1 MELPHYSYLKKG
13 LTSSNAKKFTGD
25 PTDDN
30 ESEAIIGPLLDLLKR
45 GDEEIIL
52 RSEFKNVVMVLGNTG
67 SGKSTFVQWIAGD
80 NSKLV
85 ATEVAEKSGEFIIEV
100 NDRIGDSTI
109 KSKTVFP
116 ELITDIDTDTAFYDC
131 PGFSDTRSTSHDIA
145 TTYFIK
151 TVLDYV
157 ESIKLIFIINYPS
170 VRKGVER
177 QDFMKLVR
185 HVTDLVK
192 DVVKFRNSIALMVSK
207 VDNQY
212 FKKDGCFTLVKNDII
227 IGSIVIFLQEVKR
240 DLKERARFQNAMVQ
254 EKEFS
259 DSATKLID
267 ALLEKEGDRYLKI
280 GIFRRPGEPG
290 LLSDIA
296 LLQKEKMHVKFI
308 LNEILNF
315 AKKKDNDFGYTVS
328 ENSKIDIYNL
338 VEEIN
343 RSVWCDA
350 SNIAEK
356 IQKYCRDL
364 VEEIITN
371 VRSLITNKGSI
382 ERNLSEAKIFSSKI
396 GNAYKIILD
405 LNNTDNLRDM
415 EHLSR
420 KLNDVANE
428 NIGIEGDDVINIT
441 NLVKY
446 LNFLQI
452 VSECKLNAR
461 PWVNLY
467 KSILTYLTESKHKI
481 QDEVFCAT
489 GKIKSRILIYLNFIT
504 KSIREHYNKC
514 MKLSEIQKLPEKLKE
529 EQDIM
534 SNMTKEMKTI
544 MTEKQLLE
552 IIEDT
557 VKHVSIDVPEEYFSS
572 ITHQLNCFEYL
583 KIMSIKELNIGASMW
598 FDKFQEV
605 VSHLQESEKWYLFL
619 KELYFKLSQYE
630 IWINR
635 HKYNVAN
642 LEDWNE
648 SDKAQGIAITENN
661 FSIFLHK
668 IAKFNF
674 AEVESIKNITVTALR
689 LEELNHVLNITLKFF
704 PKMRVRGDSVF
715 VEGNSISMKEIVL
728 ENLNRARRYE
738 SSEDNL
744 GLKLYL
750 KGETFK
756 YLNILA
762 LNTIFIDCD
771 ISFPGQ
777 GLQILAIAP
786 KLQIIGKRIIDLGGT
801 NVEGKR
807 ITRSELK
814 GRSEETK
821 ESCEAF
827 LKITEQFV
835 HSADLTI
842 IARNLEDISMI
853 RESPSIIN
861 EYKSFLRRNLVD
873 RFKKCSLLQF
883 LDKLETDS
891 AVEKAYDT
899 LGLVDEMQC
908 LENQFPE
915 LSQKVDFVPFY
926 YSLLNRISI
935 YAINPKLTE
944 RSVQHKKVLNY
955 LYTAIL
961 GKIYNLEGCLE
972 FSLITDI
979 EKYLDLVID
988 DIQTLRNLQKLNNKA
1003 DIVKRHTEIHRK
1015 NLDLKIEEANSFIT
1029 EQIMPEIDNISF
1041 EIERKVDLLIKE
1053 TIALQNQA
1061 QREKEALIKKRRE
1074 LEEALELKRMFG
1086 CFKIIG
1092 QVISFLGPFGVAV
1105 GSLVNTT
1112 ASVAESL
1119 ALSNHENHD
1128 TTLQLSESVMSDFES
1143 FKDEIIGIK
1152 SKKTVIFRKLL
1163 NEIHQE
1169 ADTCPNELKDVS
1181 NGIVNIKDKLPDI
1194 CKGKFN
1200 FKDLLLLETDLKQEL
1215 KRKKGELETENSLSS
1230 PNYKTNNA
1238 LQIVGKLNQIA
1249 EFGSIWL
1256 EVKSELKNDQI
1267 KIDEINEIIQQAGNK
1282 FLRLKD
1288 YENKI
1293 YSFITPILQ
1302 SMENNIRNIA
1312 ENLHGRSHG
1321 SLDVT
1326 KWKVQTTL
1334 KDIKL
1339 QMQQLTQGFQAK
1351 DNLARCIEKL
1361 EEIIITIINIY
1372 DRIQNY
1378 QEQQNLA
1385 NYIADISSSSS
1396 CVININD
1403 SKLVSAVN
1411 HLESLIRSNI
1421 VLKQYKTIIYS
1432 FKQWV
1437 FPFAHA
1443 YLKKSQLPSH
1453 LELEKSLEN
1462 LAMKAVTEI
1471 KELKTK
1477 ISLYKISVTQND
1489 KSIQSSEFNS
1499 RYVSTEPFFVW
1510 KNEEHKNTISK
1521 LLMGKKVAV
1530 KADVNYSASDKDAI
1544 KFTSIEFYFKS
1555 KDESLQ
1561 PELNNVLK
1569 GFDVKAT
1576 HMGNSYYRYKD
1587 KIYLI
1592 TSNSQT
1598 ISYSFE
1604 KNAIGEPIR
1613 KNNVFS
1619 KIKKGD
1625 LMLSPY
1631 TVWEIQIISSGG
1643 KILFQDL
1650 EIYRDQIDLELVGC
1664 GSYVTTDTN
1673 TELIN
1678 FTDDEYEIVES

>member
-1 MELPHYSYLKKG
+1 M
-13 LTSSNAKKFTGD
+13 D
-25 PTDDN
+25 
-30 ESEAIIGPLLDLLKR
+30 
-45 GDEEIIL
+45 
-52 RSEFKNVVMVLGNTG
+52 
-67 SGKSTFVQWIAGD
+67 
-80 NSKLV
+80 
-85 ATEVAEKSGEFIIEV
+85 
-100 NDRIGDSTI
+100 
-109 KSKTVFP
+109 
-116 ELITDIDTDTAFYDC
+116 
-131 PGFSDTRSTSHDIA
+131 
-145 TTYFIK
+145 
-151 TVLDYV
+151 
-157 ESIKLIFIINYPS
+157 
-170 VRKGVER
+170 
-177 QDFMKLVR
+177 
-185 HVTDLVK
+185 
-192 DVVKFRNSIALMVSK
+192 
-207 VDNQY
+207 
-212 FKKDGCFTLVKNDII
+212 
-227 IGSIVIFLQEVKR
+227 
-240 DLKERARFQNAMVQ
+240 
-254 EKEFS
+254 
-259 DSATKLID
+259 
-267 ALLEKEGDRYLKI
+267 
-280 GIFRRPGEPG
+280 
-290 LLSDIA
+290 
-296 LLQKEKMHVKFI
+296 
-308 LNEILNF
+308 
-315 AKKKDNDFGYTVS
+315 
-328 ENSKIDIYNL
+328 
-338 VEEIN
+338 
-343 RSVWCDA
+343 
-350 SNIAEK
+350 
-356 IQKYCRDL
+356 
-364 VEEIITN
+364 
-371 VRSLITNKGSI
+371 
-382 ERNLSEAKIFSSKI
+382 
-396 GNAYKIILD
+396 
-405 LNNTDNLRDM
+405 
-415 EHLSR
+415 HLSR

-428 NIGIEGDDVINIT
+428 NIGIEGDDVIGIT

-481 QDEVFCAT
+481 QDEVYCAT
-489 GKIKSRILIYLNFIT
+489 GKIKSRILIDLNFIT
-504 KSIREHYNKC
+504 KAIREHYNKC

-544 MTEKQLLE
+544 MTEKRLLE

-557 VKHVSIDVPEEYFSS
+557 VKHVNIDVPKEYFSS

-598 FDKFQEV
+598 IEEFQEL

-619 KELYFKLSQYE
+619 NELYFKLSQYE

-642 LEDWNE
+642 LEDWGE
-648 SDKAQGIAITENN
+648 SDKSQGIAITENN
-661 FSIFLHK
+661 FRIFLHK

-689 LEELNHVLNITLKFF
+689 LEELNHVLDLTLKIF
-704 PKMRVRGDSVF
+704 PKMRVSGDSVF
-715 VEGNSISMKEIVL
+715 VEGNSISMKEIVF
-728 ENLNRARRYE
+728 ENLNRAKRYE
-738 SSEDNL
+738 SSEDDL
-744 GLKLYL
+744 GIKLHL

-771 ISFPGQ
+771 ITFPGL

-786 KLQIIGKRIIDLGGT
+786 KLQIIGKRIIDLCGT
-801 NVEGKR
+801 NVEVKG
-807 ITRSELK
+807 ITHSGLE
-814 GRSEETK
+814 GRNEETK

-842 IARNLEDISMI
+842 IARNLEDISI
-853 RESPSIIN
+853 IHDSPSIIN

-873 RFKKCSLLQF
+873 RFKKRSLLQF

-891 AVEKAYDT
+891 AVENAYDI
-899 LGLVDEMQC
+899 LGLVNEMQC

-926 YSLLNRISI
+926 YSLLNRISR

-955 LYTAIL
+955 LYTATL

-972 FSLITDI
+972 SSLITDI

-1003 DIVKRHTEIHRK
+1003 DIIKRHTEIHRK
-1015 NLDLKIEEANSFIT
+1015 NLDLRIEEANSFIT

-1041 EIERKVDLLIKE
+1041 EIERKIDLLIKE

-1061 QREKEALIKKRRE
+1061 RREKEALIKKRRE

-1092 QVISFLGPFGVAV
+1092 QAIGFLGPFGAAV
-1105 GSLVNTT
+1105 GSLINTT

-1119 ALSNHENHD
+1119 ALSNPENHG

-1152 SKKTVIFRKLL
+1152 SKKTATFRKLL

-1169 ADTCPNELKDVS
+1169 ADTCPNELKDIS
-1181 NGIVNIKDKLPDI
+1181 NGIVNIKNKLTDI
-1194 CKGKFN
+1194 CEGKFN
-1200 FKDLLLLETDLKQEL
+1200 FKDLLSLETDLKQEL
-1215 KRKKGELETENSLSS
+1215 KRKKGELETENSS
-1230 PNYKTNNA
+1230 PNYKINNA

-1267 KIDEINEIIQQAGNK
+1267 KIDEITEIIQQAGNK

-1288 YENKI
+1288 YEDKI
-1293 YSFITPILQ
+1293 YSFITPMLQ

-1312 ENLHGRSHG
+1312 ENLHGRSHAR
-1321 SLDVT
+1321 LDVT

-1339 QMQQLTQGFQAK
+1339 QMQQLTQGFQVK
-1351 DNLARCIEKL
+1351 NNLARCIEKL
-1361 EEIIITIINIY
+1361 EEIIVTIIRIY

-1378 QEQQNLA
+1378 QEQQNVA

-1396 CVININD
+1396 CVINIDD

-1437 FPFAHA
+1437 FPFAHD

-1462 LAMKAVTEI
+1462 LAMKAITEI
-1471 KELKTK
+1471 KNLKTK
-1477 ISLYKISVTQND
+1477 IGLYKISVTEND

-1510 KNEEHKNTISK
+1510 KNEEHKNIISK
-1521 LLMGKKVAV
+1521 LLSGKKVAV
-1530 KADVNYSASDKDAI
+1530 KSDVNYSASDKDAI

-1561 PELNNVLK
+1561 PELNNVLN

-1631 TVWEIQIISSGG
+1631 TVWEIQITSSGG
-1643 KILFQDL
+1643 KISFQDL
-1650 EIYRDQIDLELVGC
+1650 EIYKDQIDLELVGC
-1664 GSYVTTDTN
+1664 GSYITTDTN
-1673 TELIN
+1673 TGLIN